1 VPTLV
6 DLIAAH
12 EAARPRPVNR
22 PTSILT
28 PRGDATVAVYR
39 LTRALAQLDPADR
52 EYVLDLVRGLVADTD
67 RPA

>member
-12 EAARPRPVNR
+12 EAARPRPINR

-28 PRGDATVAVYR
+28 PCGDATVAVYR
-39 LTRALAQLDPADR
+39 LGQQLAALEPDDR
-52 EYVLDLVRGLVADTD
+52 DYVLDLVRGLVADIESL
-67 RPA
+67 A